1 VERTLLS
8 VALDVDLDFLQIPI
22 TVVTSFAGCPIFR
35 VLCERWDSPYRFNF
49 GIPHSDSSSGG
60 RPKLEAS
67 VIFDAALMEQA
78 LSSKLFPEFSVA
90 DRTNTRAITKGLTH
104 CDSLRL
110 TCS

>member
-1 VERTLLS
+1 VG
-8 VALDVDLDFLQIPI
+8 F
-22 TVVTSFAGCPIFR
+22 
-35 VLCERWDSPYRFNF
+35 PYRFNF

-78 LSSKLFPEFSVA
+78 LSSKSFPEFSVV
-90 DRTNTRAITKGLTH
+90 DRTNTRAITEGLTH
-104 CDSLRL
+104 CRRKSTIDAPFPKADSLRL